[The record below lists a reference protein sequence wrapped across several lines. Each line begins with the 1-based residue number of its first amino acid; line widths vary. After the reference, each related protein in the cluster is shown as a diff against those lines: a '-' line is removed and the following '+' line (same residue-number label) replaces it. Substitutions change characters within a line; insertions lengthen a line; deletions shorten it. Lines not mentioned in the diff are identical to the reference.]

1 VSPRVVVSCIAL
13 LTLGLACNRPGS
25 GGSVSKE
32 PDSPLDRQSIEQL
45 RTAGSDLSKPHTIQF
60 HLRVPSQKDANAAAT
75 ELQAGDYDTAVR
87 QDRDGRNWLC
97 VAQKSMTPTIENL
110 SGARRMFMDLAARY
124 HGEYDGWDAAVE
136 P

>member
-1 VSPRVVVSCIAL
+1 MNGNTSLLLVVLGAVVLALFAWPRIARAQQDPDAQV
-13 LTLGLACNRPGS
+13 LA
-25 GGSVSKE
+25 
-32 PDSPLDRQSIEQL
+32 QL
-45 RTAGSDLSKPHTIQF
+45 RKAGSDLSKPHTIQF
-60 HLRVPSQKDANAAAT
+60 HLRVPSQKEANAAAT
-75 ELQAGDYDTAVR
+75 ELQAGEYDTAVR
-87 QDRDGRNWLC
+87 QGRDGHNWLC